1 MKESLSEAVDPRWK
15 ALYRIGGTS
24 ALAAVAVAVL
34 ETLVIIV
41 TGKLAG
47 SYDASEWFAIFRK
60 SRLLGLLDCAVLD
73 IAIAVLLVPLFLAL
87 YAVLRRG
94 HPSLAAIAA
103 ALAILGIAVYI
114 PTNRAI
120 FLLDAS
126 DLYAAAASD
135 AARAMYLAQ
144 GQALMGYGRFGMFWS
159 AGFFIMA
166 AAVLVLSCAML
177 RDRPFKKACGY
188 VGILASSLILANGFS
203 LAFVPVD
210 VGWTSTILGGSGG
223 LLSFAWWILV
233 GLRLRIL
240 GRVDSGLP
248 R

>member
-1 MKESLSEAVDPRWK
+1 MKESLTEAVGPSSK
-15 ALYRIGGTS
+15 SLCKVGGTA
-24 ALAAVAVAVL
+24 ALAAVAVVII
-34 ETLVIIV
+34 ETLVIV
-41 TGKLAG
+41 ATGKLTS
-47 SYDASEWFAIFRK
+47 SYDANEWFAIFQK
-60 SRLLGLLDCAVLD
+60 SRILGLLDCAVLD
-73 IAIAVLLVPLFLAL
+73 IAVAVLLVPFFLAL
-87 YAVLRRG
+87 YAVLKRS
-94 HPSLAAIAA
+94 HSSLAAIAV
-103 ALAILGIAVYI
+103 ALALLGIAVYV

-159 AGFFIMA
+159 TGFFIMA
-166 AAVLVLSCAML
+166 VAIFILSCAML
-177 RDRPFKKACGY
+177 RDRPFNKACGY

-210 VGWTSTILGGSGG
+210 IGWTSTMLAGSGG

-233 GLRLRIL
+233 GLRLRAL
-240 GRVDSGLP
+240 GRNESGLP